1 MSDEEM
7 AKISSHFVGCVFTLL
22 ITHFDGQ
29 QLFNWQAVLL
39 ANACS
44 WTVLLESF

>member
-1 MSDEEM
+1 MKKWQRFPLTLW
-7 AKISSHFVGCVFTLL
+7 AVSSFTLL
-22 ITHFDGQ
+22 IAHFDGQ